1 MLISA
6 TQSNF
11 FEEALKL
18 NPSINKGIFQMFIT
32 TLHATSD
39 CFL

>member
-11 FEEALKL
+11 FEEAL